1 MSYQSPDILPHK
13 VLIYDTTLRDGT
25 QMEGINFS
33 LEDKLRI
40 TKRLDHLG
48 VHYIEGG
55 WPGSNPKDI
64 RFFEEMKNI
73 KLTSARL
80 TAFGSTRRARID
92 VDKDPNI
99 QALLA
104 AQTGTIC
111 IFGKT
116 WDMHVKEAL
125 NIFLEENLDLIR
137 ESVAFLKKHNKE
149 VIYDAEHFFDGYK
162 SNQRY
167 ALSTLETAVEAGA
180 DTIVLCDTN
189 GGSMP
194 HEIESAIAVV
204 KKVIKIPL
212 GIHSH
217 NDSDMAVANT
227 ISAVKMGCCHVQGT
241 INGYGERCGNANL
254 CSIIPN
260 LKLKLG
266 IDCISD
272 EQLKSIAEVSR
283 YVSEL
288 ANMVPQTHQPFVG
301 ASAFAHKG
309 GIHVSGV
316 KKNPLTYEHILPE
329 LVGNSRRIL
338 ISELAGQ
345 SSILHKAEECKIDL
359 SKDTED
365 VKKILKKV
373 KELEDAGYQF
383 EGADASFE
391 LLMRKTVGDYRPF
404 FTLKGFRI
412 IVEKKEDEKD
422 EKGEKGEILSEATI
436 KVEVDDEVEYTVAEG
451 DGPVDALDKALR
463 KALEGFYPILKGIH
477 LTDYKVRV
485 LDAKDGTAARVR
497 VLIESSDIN
506 ETWGTVGVSEN
517 LIEASYQALR
527 DSIEYVLYR
536 KNSCSGV

>member
-1 MSYQSPDILPHK
+1 MSDQLIEVLPHK
-13 VLIYDTTLRDGT
+13 VFIYDTTLRDGT

-33 LEDKLRI
+33 LENKLRI
-40 TKRLDHLG
+40 AKRLDHMG

-73 KLTSARL
+73 RLTQAKL
-80 TAFGSTRRARID
+80 TAFGSTRRAKVA

-99 QALLA
+99 QALLT

-116 WDMHVKEAL
+116 WDLHVKEAL

-137 ESVAFLKKHNKE
+137 DSVAYLKKHNKE

-162 SNQRY
+162 SNQKY
-167 ALSTLETAVEAGA
+167 ALSTLETAMEAGA

-194 HEIESAIAVV
+194 QEIEEAIAVV
-204 KKVIKIPL
+204 KKVINVPL

-227 ISAVKMGCCHVQGT
+227 ITAVKMGCCHVQGT

-254 CSIIPN
+254 CSIISN
-260 LKLKLG
+260 LKLKLR

-272 EQLKSIAEVSR
+272 EQLKSITEVSR

-309 GIHVSGV
+309 GIHVSAV

-345 SSILHKAEECKIDL
+345 SSILHKAEEYKITL

-365 VKKILKKV
+365 VRKILKKV

-391 LLMRKTVGDYRPF
+391 LLMKKTVGDYKPF

-412 IVEKKEDEKD
+412 IVEKKEDE
-422 EKGEKGEILSEATI
+422 ILSEATI
-436 KVEVDDEVEYTVAEG
+436 KIEVDDEVEYTVAEG

-463 KALEGFYPILKGIH
+463 EALEGFYPILKGVH

-485 LDAKDGTAARVR
+485 LDAKDGTAAKVR
-497 VLIESSDIN
+497 VLIESSSFN

-536 KNSCSGV
+536 KTHPCICRDKSD

>member
-1 MSYQSPDILPHK
+1 MSTQSPDILPHK
-13 VLIYDTTLRDGT
+13 VFIYDTTLRDGT

-40 TKRLDHLG
+40 AKRLDHLG

-64 RFFEEMKNI
+64 RFFEEMKNVQ
-73 KLTSARL
+73 LTSARL
-80 TAFGSTRRARID
+80 TAFGSTRRAKID

-116 WDMHVKEAL
+116 WDLHVKEAL
-125 NIFLEENLDLIR
+125 NIFLEENLDMIK
-137 ESVAFLKKHNKE
+137 ESVAYLKKHNKE

-162 SNQRY
+162 ANPRY
-167 ALSTLETAVEAGA
+167 ALSTLETAMDAGA

-189 GGSMP
+189 GGSIP
-194 HEIESAIAVV
+194 QEIEAAIVMV
-204 KKVIKIPL
+204 KKVVKIPL

-217 NDSDMAVANT
+217 NDSDLAVANT
-227 ISAVKMGCCHVQGT
+227 ITAVKMGCCHVQGT

-272 EQLKSIAEVSR
+272 EQLKNITEVSR

-309 GIHVSGV
+309 GIHVSAV
-316 KKNPLTYEHILPE
+316 RKNPLTYEHILPE
-329 LVGNSRRIL
+329 LVGNARKIL

-345 SSILHKAEECKIDL
+345 SSILHKAEEYKIDL

-365 VKKILKKV
+365 VKKILNKV
-373 KELEDAGYQF
+373 KELEDEGYQF

-391 LLMRKTVGDYRPF
+391 LLMKKTVGDYKPF
-404 FTLKGFRI
+404 FTLKSFRI
-412 IVEKKEDEKD
+412 IVEKNGHEM
-422 EKGEKGEILSEATI
+422 LNSEATI

-463 KALEGFYPILKGIH
+463 EALEGFYPILKGVH

-485 LDAKDGTAARVR
+485 LDAKDGTAAKVR

-506 ETWGTVGVSEN
+506 ETWSTVGVSEN

-536 KNSCSGV
+536 KGTKK

>member
-1 MSYQSPDILPHK
+1 MSVQLSEVLPHK
-13 VLIYDTTLRDGT
+13 ISIYDTTLRDGT

-40 TKRLDHLG
+40 AKRLDHLG

-55 WPGSNPKDI
+55 WPGSNPKDS

-73 KLTSARL
+73 RLNHARI
-80 TAFGSTRRARID
+80 TAFGSTRHAKIA

-116 WDMHVKEAL
+116 WDLHVKEAL
-125 NIFLEENLDLIR
+125 NIFLEENLVMIR
-137 ESVAFLKKHNKE
+137 ESVGYLKQHGKE

-162 SNQRY
+162 SNPRY
-167 ALSTLETAVEAGA
+167 ALSTLEAAMEAGA

-189 GGSMP
+189 GGSIP
-194 HEIESAIAVV
+194 QEIEAAIVMV

-227 ISAVKMGCCHVQGT
+227 ITAVKMGCCHVQGT

-260 LKLKLG
+260 LKLKLSIAC
-266 IDCISD
+266 IDD
-272 EQLKSIAEVSR
+272 AQLKSLTEVSR

-309 GIHVSGV
+309 GIQVSAI
-316 KKNPLTYEHILPE
+316 KKNTRTYEHIQPE

-345 SSILHKAEECKIDL
+345 SSILHKAEEYKIDL
-359 SKDTED
+359 SKNTID
-365 VKKILKKV
+365 VRKILQKV

-383 EGADASFE
+383 EGADASLE
-391 LLMRKTVGDYRPF
+391 LLMKKTVGDYKPSF
-404 FTLKGFRI
+404 ILKDFQVV
-412 IVEKKEDEKD
+412 VEKKEN
-422 EKGEKGEILSEATI
+422 EIRSKATI
-436 KVEVDDEVEYTVAEG
+436 TIEVNDEVEHTVAEG
-451 DGPVDALDKALR
+451 DGPVDALGKALR
-463 KALEGFYPILKGIH
+463 KALEGFYPILKGAH

-485 LDAKDGTAARVR
+485 LDAKDGTAAKVR

-506 ETWGTVGVSEN
+506 EIWGTVGVSEN

-527 DSIEYVLYR
+527 DSIEYVLHR
-536 KNSCSGV
+536 KSANISA

>member
-1 MSYQSPDILPHK
+1 MSVQLPEVLLPEVLPPHK
-13 VLIYDTTLRDGT
+13 IAIYDTTLRDGT

-33 LEDKLRI
+33 LEDKVRI
-40 TKRLDHLG
+40 AKRLDHLG

-73 KLTSARL
+73 QLNHATI
-80 TAFGSTRRARID
+80 TAFGSTRHAKKA

-116 WDMHVKEAL
+116 WDLHVKEAL
-125 NIFLEENLDLIR
+125 NIFLEENLAMIR
-137 ESVAFLKKHNKE
+137 ESVAYLKQHGKE

-167 ALSTLETAVEAGA
+167 ALSTLETAMNAGA

-194 HEIESAIAVV
+194 QEIEAAIAAV
-204 KKVIKIPL
+204 KKVIKIPI

-227 ISAVKMGCCHVQGT
+227 ITAVNAGCCHVQGT

-272 EQLKSIAEVSR
+272 EQLQSIAEVSR

-309 GIHVSGV
+309 GIHVSAV
-316 KKNPLTYEHILPE
+316 KKNPLTYEHIQPE

-345 SSILHKAEECKIDL
+345 SSILHKAEEYNIDL
-359 SKDTED
+359 SKNTED
-365 VKKILKKV
+365 VKKILKEV

-391 LLMRKTVGDYRPF
+391 LLMKKTVMGEDYKPS
-404 FTLKGFRI
+404 FTLKSFKI
-412 IVEKKEDEKD
+412 IVEKKEDE
-422 EKGEKGEILSEATI
+422 ICSEATI
-436 KVEVDDEVEYTVAEG
+436 KVEVDDKMEYTVAEG

-463 KALEGFYPILKGIH
+463 EALEGFYPILKGVH

-485 LDAKDGTAARVR
+485 LDAKDGTAAKVR
-497 VLIESSDIN
+497 VLIESSDLN

-527 DSIEYVLYR
+527 DSIEYVLHR
-536 KNSCSGV
+536 KIKEM

>member
-1 MSYQSPDILPHK
+1 MSIQLPKVFPHK
-13 VLIYDTTLRDGT
+13 ISIYDTTLRDGT
-25 QMEGINFS
+25 QMEGISFS

-40 TKRLDHLG
+40 AKRLDHLG

-64 RFFEEMKNI
+64 RFFEEIRTVQLNHAKI
-73 KLTSARL
+73 
-80 TAFGSTRRARID
+80 TAFGSTRRAKIA

-99 QALLA
+99 AALLA

-116 WDMHVKEAL
+116 WDLHVKEAL
-125 NIFLEENLDLIR
+125 NIFLEENLVMIR
-137 ESVAFLKKHNKE
+137 ESVAYLKEYGKE

-162 SNQRY
+162 SNQKY
-167 ALSTLETAVEAGA
+167 ALSTLETAMNAGA

-194 HEIESAIAVV
+194 HEIEEAITVV
-204 KKVIKIPL
+204 KGVINLPL

-217 NDSDMAVANT
+217 NDSDLAVANT
-227 ISAVKMGCCHVQGT
+227 ITAVKTGCCHVQGT

-260 LKLKLG
+260 LKLKMG
-266 IDCISD
+266 IDCIDD
-272 EQLKSIAEVSR
+272 EQLKSLAEVSR

-309 GIHVSGV
+309 GIHVSAV
-316 KKNPLTYEHILPE
+316 KKNSRTYEHIPPE
-329 LVGNSRRIL
+329 LVGNSQRIL

-345 SSILHKAEECKIDL
+345 SSILHKAEEYNIDL
-359 SKDTED
+359 SKNTED
-365 VKKILKKV
+365 TKKILQKV

-391 LLMRKTVGDYRPF
+391 LLMKKTVMGKNYKPSF
-404 FTLKGFRI
+404 ILKSFKI
-412 IVEKKEDEKD
+412 IVEKKED
-422 EKGEKGEILSEATI
+422 EILSEATI
-436 KVEVDDEVEYTVAEG
+436 KVEVDNEVEYTVAEG

-463 KALEGFYPILKGIH
+463 EALEGFYPVLKGVH

-485 LDAKDGTAARVR
+485 LDAKDGTAAKVR
-497 VLIESSDIN
+497 VLIESSDLN

-527 DSIEYVLYR
+527 DSIEYVLHR
-536 KNSCSGV
+536 QNCQ

>member
-1 MSYQSPDILPHK
+1 MSAQLQEALPHK
-13 VLIYDTTLRDGT
+13 IFIYDTTLRDGT

-33 LEDKLRI
+33 FEDKIRI
-40 TKRLDHLG
+40 AKRLDHLG

-73 KLTSARL
+73 QLTHAKL
-80 TAFGSTRRARID
+80 TAFGSTRRAKIA
-92 VDKDPNI
+92 VYKDPNI

-104 AQTGTIC
+104 AQTGAIC

-116 WDMHVKEAL
+116 WDLHVKEAL

-137 ESVAFLKKHNKE
+137 ESIAYLKKHDKE
-149 VIYDAEHFFDGYK
+149 VIYDAEHFFDGFK

-167 ALSTLETAVEAGA
+167 ALSTLEAAVDAGA

-194 HEIESAIAVV
+194 HEIEAAIAGVKRVV
-204 KKVIKIPL
+204 KIPL
-212 GIHSH
+212 GIHTH

-227 ISAVKMGCCHVQGT
+227 ITAIKMGCCHVQGT

-260 LKLKLG
+260 LKLKMG
-266 IDCISD
+266 IDCLDD
-272 EQLKSIAEVSR
+272 EQLKSLTEVSR

-288 ANMVPQTHQPFVG
+288 ANMIPQTHQPFVG
-301 ASAFAHKG
+301 VSAFAHKG

-316 KKNPLTYEHILPE
+316 KKNPFTYEHTQPE
-329 LVGNSRRIL
+329 LVGNSRRVL

-345 SSILHKAEECKIDL
+345 SSILHKAEEYNIDL

-391 LLMRKTVGDYRPF
+391 LLMKKTVGDYESS
-404 FTLKGFRI
+404 FTLKGFKI
-412 IVEKKEDEKD
+412 IVEKKGDEM
-422 EKGEKGEILSEATI
+422 ISEATI
-436 KVEVDDEVEYTVAEG
+436 RVEVANELEYNAVAKG

-463 KALEGFYPILKGIH
+463 EVLEEVYPVLKGVH

-485 LDAKDGTAARVR
+485 LDAKDGTAAKVR
-497 VLIESSDIN
+497 VLIESSDLN

-517 LIEASYQALR
+517 LIEASYQALK
-527 DSIEYVLYR
+527 DSIEYVLHR
-536 KNSCSGV
+536 RRE

>member
-1 MSYQSPDILPHK
+1 MSDQSPDILPHK
-13 VLIYDTTLRDGT
+13 VFIYDTTLRDGT

-40 TKRLDHLG
+40 AKRLDHLG

-73 KLTSARL
+73 KLTSAKL
-80 TAFGSTRRARID
+80 TAFGSTRRAKID

-116 WDMHVKEAL
+116 WDLHVKEAL
-125 NIFLEENLDLIR
+125 NIFLEENLDMIK
-137 ESVAFLKKHNKE
+137 ESVAYLKKHNKE

-162 SNQRY
+162 ANPRY
-167 ALSTLETAVEAGA
+167 ALSTLETAMDAGA

-189 GGSMP
+189 GGSIP
-194 HEIESAIAVV
+194 QEIEAAIVMV
-204 KKVIKIPL
+204 KKVVKIPL

-217 NDSDMAVANT
+217 NDSDLAVANT
-227 ISAVKMGCCHVQGT
+227 ITAVKMGCCHVQGT

-272 EQLKSIAEVSR
+272 EQLKSITEVSR

-309 GIHVSGV
+309 GIHVSAV
-316 KKNPLTYEHILPE
+316 RKNPLTYEHILPE
-329 LVGNSRRIL
+329 LVGNARKIL

-345 SSILHKAEECKIDL
+345 SSILHKAEEYKIDL

-365 VKKILKKV
+365 VKKILNKV
-373 KELEDAGYQF
+373 KELEDEGYQF

-391 LLMRKTVGDYRPF
+391 LLMKKTVGDYKPF
-404 FTLKGFRI
+404 FTLKSFRI
-412 IVEKKEDEKD
+412 IVEKNGHEM
-422 EKGEKGEILSEATI
+422 LNSEATI

-463 KALEGFYPILKGIH
+463 EALEGFYPILKGVH

-485 LDAKDGTAARVR
+485 LDAKDGTAAKVR

-506 ETWGTVGVSEN
+506 ETWSTVGVSEN

-536 KNSCSGV
+536 KGTKK